1 MKSRKVQADLKF
13 KLRWLWMLQQESMVK
28 VRGGVESVSV
38 GQFGLELSSWRMVS
52 EILSAEDRWEKWFLF
67 QLYF

>member
-1 MKSRKVQADLKF
+1 MKSRKVQADLKV

-52 EILSAEDRWEKWFLF
+52 EILSAEDRWEK
-67 QLYF
+67 

>member
-1 MKSRKVQADLKF
+1 
-13 KLRWLWMLQQESMVK
+13 MLQQESMVK

-52 EILSAEDRWEKWFLF
+52 EILSAEGRWEK
-67 QLYF
+67 

>member
-1 MKSRKVQADLKF
+1 MKSRKVQADLKV

-28 VRGGVESVSV
+28 VCGGVESVSV

-52 EILSAEDRWEKWFLF
+52 EILSAEDRWEK
-67 QLYF
+67 

>member
-52 EILSAEDRWEKWFLF
+52 EILSAEGRWEK
-67 QLYF
+67 